1 MLNTSLN
8 TLKASDISFKIK
20 DKYLVKDVNLD
31 FSEGKLTVIMGQNGA
46 GKSTLLKI
54 LANSLKSTTGN
65 VKFKDTDIKDFTDL
79 QLAKIRAVLSQ
90 HYDITF
96 PITVDDI
103 VIMGRYPHFKN
114 TPRSEDNRICDEVM
128 RMLDVDYLKE
138 REYGTLSGGEA
149 QKVQMARVLSQIW
162 EKDTSKI
169 LFLDEPVSNLDMKYQ
184 HQILSI
190 AQKISRE
197 NCIVIAVLHD
207 INLAI
212 NYADRIIFMRNGF
225 VKYILDD
232 LKDLSEEIIEDIFN
246 VKAKIIINP
255 YSNKPLVVYG
265 ES

>member
-1 MLNTSLN
+1 M
-8 TLKASDISFKIK
+8 LKASDISFRIK
-20 DKYLVKDVNLD
+20 DKYLVRDVNLD
-31 FSEGKLTVIMGQNGA
+31 FPEGNLTVIMGQNGA

-54 LANSLKSTTGN
+54 LANSLKSTTGDVEFN
-65 VKFKDTDIKDFTDL
+65 NKNIKDFSDL
-79 QLAKIRAVLSQ
+79 QLAKLRAVLSQ

-114 TPRSEDNRICDEVM
+114 TPASADMKICDEVM
-128 RMLDVDYLKE
+128 QMLQIDYLKE
-138 REYGTLSGGEA
+138 REYSTLSGGEA

-162 EKDTSKI
+162 EKETSKI

-197 NCIVIAVLHD
+197 NCIVVAVLHD

-212 NYADRIIFMRNGF
+212 NYADRIVFMRNGF

-232 LKDLSEEIIEDIFN
+232 LKNLTEEIINDIFN
-246 VKAKIIINP
+246 IDAKIISNP
-255 YSNKPLVVYG
+255 YTGKPLVVYG
-265 ES
+265 